1 MDFGNRR
8 IYGVKVFELYGV
20 RVFEL
25 YGVRVFEPSGARIL
39 ESSRF
44 RCEVLALSRLRRE
57 ALT

>member
-8 IYGVKVFELYGV
+8 IYGVKVFELS
-20 RVFEL
+20 
-25 YGVRVFEPSGARIL
+25 GVRVFEPSGARIL

>member
-8 IYGVKVFELYGV
+8 IFGAK
-20 RVFEL
+20 VFEL